1 MDIQNAGVEPVSL
14 SDILSL
20 ATWDRERSS
29 EELQDFITRR
39 HQALE
44 GASDVEL

>member
-1 MDIQNAGVEPVSL
+1 MDIQAAGIEQVNL

-29 EELQDFITRR
+29 EELQSFVNNR
-39 HQALE
+39 HATLSHVDLGIE
-44 GASDVEL
+44 

>member
-1 MDIQNAGVEPVSL
+1 METQNAGVEPVNL

-29 EELQDFITRR
+29 EELQSFIMTR
-39 HQALE
+39 HANLN
-44 GASDVEL
+44 DVDLGIE

>member
-1 MDIQNAGVEPVSL
+1 MDMQAAGVEPVNL

-29 EELQDFITRR
+29 EELQSFVNTR
-39 HQALE
+39 HANLSHIDLGIE
-44 GASDVEL
+44 